1 MELIGWLVGA
11 VILIYGVMVVRARI
25 KRNRFVS
32 LWRANQNSYR
42 AADTWVQAEIR
53 GLTSR
58 GDEVSGTAYGPSL
71 EKAAG
76 EAAGFLN
83 VMLQGRG
90 RLVQVLSKSVIT
102 ESKSHGSSNRN
113 ESTDDD
119 QWPYISDEPSSDRFQ
134 QLFPRFREDSRIQ
147 SVLGLDV
154 GDHDPPEAIEEV
166 FQAEAAS
173 WAEGAP
179 GGPGEAKLG
188 QAFYTL
194 MRQGWTLGHGLL
206 EVRGESLLVLGED
219 ISLDEWAADVE
230 ALRPAWFA
238 QPDMGFLSDEA
249 FYCLSNVQDFG
260 GVAALVGV
268 DSFKEGNKP
277 ANRALILKGNLAVM
291 LGTLCVM
298 CLSET
303 EAF

>member
-102 ESKSHGSSNRN
+102 ESKSL
-113 ESTDDD
+113 TKD
-119 QWPYISDEPSSDRFQ
+119 
-134 QLFPRFREDSRIQ
+134 
-147 SVLGLDV
+147 
-154 GDHDPPEAIEEV
+154 
-166 FQAEAAS
+166 
-173 WAEGAP
+173 
-179 GGPGEAKLG
+179 
-188 QAFYTL
+188 
-194 MRQGWTLGHGLL
+194 
-206 EVRGESLLVLGED
+206 
-219 ISLDEWAADVE
+219 
-230 ALRPAWFA
+230 
-238 QPDMGFLSDEA
+238 
-249 FYCLSNVQDFG
+249 
-260 GVAALVGV
+260 
-268 DSFKEGNKP
+268 
-277 ANRALILKGNLAVM
+277 
-291 LGTLCVM
+291 
-298 CLSET
+298 
-303 EAF
+303 